1 MKGKEQE
8 TLQQKA
14 PSRGNVEGRTDC
26 LQSKKSPRRPCKR
39 MQKTA
44 ACGEATLELLETLL
58 SDESLTKTFVSFS
71 QAAAHLLSQEGGS
84 L

>member
-1 MKGKEQE
+1 
-8 TLQQKA
+8 
-14 PSRGNVEGRTDC
+14 
-26 LQSKKSPRRPCKR
+26 

-44 ACGEATLELLETLL
+44 ARGEATLELLQTLL
-58 SDESLTKTFVSFS
+58 SDESLTKTFVSFP

>member
-1 MKGKEQE
+1 
-8 TLQQKA
+8 
-14 PSRGNVEGRTDC
+14 
-26 LQSKKSPRRPCKR
+26 

-44 ACGEATLELLETLL
+44 ACGEATLELLQTLL